1 MSCFPFHPCLLKKS
15 EMYITCLDM
24 PRLLALN
31 SYCSDYVG
39 MLHCVLSLDV
49 ASQSKPTKS
58 KPSTSQTVPEVPK
71 ELIISTLTPTPPE
84 IPFINHMPKFMHPF
98 IEDIIDVDG
107 DGYCG
112 YRVVALH
119 QKGTQQDFELIRL
132 NMERE
137 LRLHKESYV
146 ELFDTDERYKYVTD
160 ALFTPPRR
168 CKHAFAPKDKWF
180 TFPDMGY
187 VVATHFQRVVV
198 QLSNMERCGAS
209 RTCFPLR
216 GKPPSDTSDLDSK
229 IICIGALA
237 DHFVLVRLKEGC
249 PIPPTAHQWKNYCCK
264 EAATW
269 EPMFL
274 DRMQKFGELLTIER
288 AGDDLATIGNGSKDD
303 PLEL

>member
-1 MSCFPFHPCLLKKS
+1 
-15 EMYITCLDM
+15 
-24 PRLLALN
+24 
-31 SYCSDYVG
+31 
-39 MLHCVLSLDV
+39 
-49 ASQSKPTKS
+49 
-58 KPSTSQTVPEVPK
+58 
-71 ELIISTLTPTPPE
+71 
-84 IPFINHMPKFMHPF
+84 MHPF

-132 NMERE
+132 NMVRE

-160 ALFTPPRR
+160 ALFTHPRR
-168 CKHAFAPKDKWF
+168 SKHAFAPKDKWF

-198 QLSNMERCGAS
+198 QLSNMQRCGAS

-249 PIPPTAHQWKNYCCK
+249 PIPPTAHQWKNFCSE

-303 PLEL
+303 PLELQASVPMTH